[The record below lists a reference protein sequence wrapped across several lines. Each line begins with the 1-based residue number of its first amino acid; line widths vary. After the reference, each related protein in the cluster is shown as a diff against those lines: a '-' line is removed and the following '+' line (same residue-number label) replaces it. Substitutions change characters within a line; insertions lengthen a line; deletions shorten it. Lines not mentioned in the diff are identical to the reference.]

1 MRYRFWDKPMP
12 LPQQV
17 DQGAVH
23 LVKENNKLK
32 ALLKQMNEKAREFWS
47 KK

>member
-17 DQGAVH
+17 DQGAALV
-23 LVKENNKLK
+23 VKENNKLQS
-32 ALLKQMNEKAREFWS
+32 LLKKMNEKAREFWS
-47 KK
+47 GK